1 MKLHIKNKIDLDG
14 QVELVEQSYPVKL
27 TEKNGHIYLTYTNE
41 EKETVMLKCNDQ
53 ELIMTRFSTPK
64 SIMRF
69 HRETPALVTIPTPVG
84 LQHLQTQISVYELDT
99 KEQNLKIHYQLK
111 QLEGDSVFANY
122 QLEIKWL

>member
-69 HRETPALVTIPTPVG
+69 HRETPDLVAIPTPVG
-84 LQHLQTQISVYELDT
+84 LQHLQTQTSVYELNT

>member
-1 MKLHIKNKIDLDG
+1 MNLHIKNKIDLDG

-84 LQHLQTQISVYELDT
+84 LQHLQTQTSVYELDT

-111 QLEGDSVFANY
+111 QLEWDTLFANY

>member
-53 ELIMTRFSTPK
+53 ELIMARFSTPK

-69 HRETPALVTIPTPVG
+69 HCELPALVAIPTPVG
-84 LQHLQTQISVYELDT
+84 MQHLQTQTSVYELDT

-111 QLEGDSVFANY
+111 QIEGDNVFANY

>member
-41 EKETVMLKCNDQ
+41 EKETVRLKCNDQ

-84 LQHLQTQISVYELDT
+84 LQHLQTQTSVYELDT

>member
-69 HRETPALVTIPTPVG
+69 HRETPALVAIPPPVG
-84 LQHLQTQISVYELDT
+84 LQHLQTQTSVYELNT

>member
-1 MKLHIKNKIDLDG
+1 MS
-14 QVELVEQSYPVKL
+14 VA
-27 TEKNGHIYLTYTNE
+27 HIYLTYTNE

-53 ELIMTRFSTPK
+53 ELIMTCFSTPK

-69 HRETPALVTIPTPVG
+69 HRETPALVAIPTPVG
-84 LQHLQTQISVYELDT
+84 LQHLQTQTSVYELDT

>member
-53 ELIMTRFSTPK
+53 ELIMTRYSNPK

-69 HRETPALVTIPTPVG
+69 HREIPAVVAIPTPVG
-84 LQHLQTQISVYELDT
+84 LQHLQTKTSVYELDET
-99 KEQNLKIHYQLK
+99 KQNLKIHYQLK

>member
-53 ELIMTRFSTPK
+53 ELIMIRFSTPK

-84 LQHLQTQISVYELDT
+84 LQHLQTQTSVYELDT

>member
-1 MKLHIKNKIDLDG
+1 
-14 QVELVEQSYPVKL
+14 
-27 TEKNGHIYLTYTNE
+27 
-41 EKETVMLKCNDQ
+41 MLKCNDQ

-84 LQHLQTQISVYELDT
+84 LQHLQTQTSVYELDT
-99 KEQNLKIHYQLK
+99 KEQNLKIYYQLK

>member
-53 ELIMTRFSTPK
+53 ELIMTRFSMPK

-69 HRETPALVTIPTPVG
+69 HRELPALVAIPTPVG
-84 LQHLQTQISVYELDT
+84 MQHLQTQTSVYELDA

-111 QLEGDSVFANY
+111 QIEGDNVFANY

>member
-69 HRETPALVTIPTPVG
+69 HRETTALVTIPTPVG
-84 LQHLQTQISVYELDT
+84 LQHLQTQTSVYELDT